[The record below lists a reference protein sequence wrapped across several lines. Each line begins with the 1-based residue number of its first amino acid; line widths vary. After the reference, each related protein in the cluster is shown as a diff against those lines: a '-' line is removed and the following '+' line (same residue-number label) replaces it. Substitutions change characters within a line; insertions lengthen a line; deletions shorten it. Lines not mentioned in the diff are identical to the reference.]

1 MALILPL
8 LLLLGVSLS
17 SVNPATANSNNLP
30 DSVAKPVLQ
39 DASKRS
45 QLPTAQLHIVAS
57 VQRDWSD
64 GCLGLAQ
71 PGTICTQQVV
81 SGWQV
86 KVVSEK
92 ETFIYRTNESGSV
105 VKLGSF

>member
-30 DSVAKPVLQ
+30 DSVAKPVLK

-45 QLPTAQLHIVAS
+45 QLPTA
-57 VQRDWSD
+57 
-64 GCLGLAQ
+64 
-71 PGTICTQQVV
+71 
-81 SGWQV
+81 
-86 KVVSEK
+86 
-92 ETFIYRTNESGSV
+92 
-105 VKLGSF
+105 